1 MLVPHTSFVI
11 DFLKKYVKFV
21 LDTTSC
27 ADLTNTI
34 QIEIKS
40 SSLVLNLMGSI
51 DSIGYCNNT
60 RHWQWCYYSKA
71 CWSDWRSKFDRLERS
86 RWRFDDWAN
95 LIKDSFE
102 DVFANDVLCF
112 KCLLY

>member
-1 MLVPHTSFVI
+1 MLVPQTSFVV
-11 DFLKKYVKFV
+11 DFLEKYVKVV

-34 QIEIKS
+34 QIEINL
-40 SSLVLNLMGSI
+40 SSLVLNLIGFI
-51 DSIGYCNNT
+51 DRIGYCNYT
-60 RHWQWCYYSKA
+60 QYWQWCYCTQA
-71 CWSDWRSKFDRLERS
+71 RWSDRRSKFGRWERS
-86 RWRFDDWAN
+86 RWRFDHWDN

-102 DVFANDVLCF
+102 DVFANDVLGF